1 GLREIGIRINRC
13 SVQTHLI
20 VEMGSRCPPG
30 RSRFGDYLAP
40 AHFLPSDNFESRKM
54 SVVGLKSV
62 SMIDDNQPPVT
73 AKPSG
78 MNDHPVGSDVNRRS
92 HGSGEIDARVHGA
105 FA

>member
-20 VEMGSRCPPG
+20 VKMGSGCPPG

-54 SVVGLKSV
+54 GVVGLKSIPV
-62 SMIDDNQPPVT
+62 IDDAQPPVT

-78 MNDHPVGSDVNRRS
+78 MNYDSVGSNVDRRS